1 MKILT
6 LSIKQVY
13 FDEIL
18 AGTKKQEFRDVTP
31 INAKKYFRYELNGK
45 LYDNNTLPS
54 EEEEPGDISLVP
66 VHYDAIKFLTGAYK
80 GKRPYAIV
88 EVTNAVVELLCDE
101 DGNDILY
108 EYEGKEYIAAQMVYD
123 LGKVLERSDY

>member
-45 LYDNNTLPS
+45 LYDNDTLPS
-54 EEEEPGDISLVP
+54 E
-66 VHYDAIKFLTGAYK
+66 
-80 GKRPYAIV
+80 
-88 EVTNAVVELLCDE
+88 
-101 DGNDILY
+101 
-108 EYEGKEYIAAQMVYD
+108 
-123 LGKVLERSDY
+123 